1 MAESTFN
8 SAPRGPEALSPAAHA
23 WQRLS
28 RRAVPLLAVI
38 TAFIIGIPFM
48 ILTGGKGDIAT
59 GLRVSGAAYSA
70 LIEGAVGLAVNP
82 LLTTAD
88 VALVQALASAA
99 PLSQSDLAQF
109 GRAVNEIATLDPAAV
124 RAAGESL
131 ERFAALDSDAIGVLA
146 TAAPEVARIGGGT
159 LRAMQPLLADLDQL
173 ERSAA
178 RALAEPFADKTELT
192 AADRAAVEAVAPS
205 AADLNDADLLRYM
218 QLVAENGAVRLIR
231 LNEQLEILD
240 ELGLDASS
248 SADMETLA
256 LAARTGVE
264 AARRQAA
271 TLARLDEAGIVNLP
285 ELAAQVMLVR
295 RLYDAKV
302 LTDPDVAAA
311 LAVELPAALEN
322 NLVVRRPGNL
332 VLVNAG
338 AAGLAGVAHNAA
350 GKPDNVYLRLGG
362 SALLFFPANLES
374 MIVRSIPYVIA
385 GLAVAL
391 AFKAGLFNVGAEG
404 QLYIGGML
412 AVWVGYTAF
421 FTDLGWAHL
430 PVVIV
435 AGVIGGALWGAI
447 PGILKAFTGAH
458 EVINTI
464 MLNFIA
470 IRLVDWLIKSGL
482 MQDTSATLPRTPYIA
497 ESARLPAFNAI
508 NPALLVLTGV
518 VVAAFLLLRRRAA
531 LQRGEWR
538 AAVPPLLYGL
548 LTAAGGLFLAWIS
561 TRGSLHIGLLLM
573 IAAVWFTGWFLF
585 RTTYGFELR
594 TVGANS
600 DAARYSGM
608 SVKRNLILA
617 MTLSG
622 ALAGLAG
629 TIQVTGVQ
637 FNMQPEFFA
646 GLGFDAIAVSL
657 LARNNPRNMIPAGF
671 LWGALL
677 AGAPL
682 MQVNANISIDLVR
695 IIQALIIMFI
705 AADVI
710 IRYLWRV
717 PEATEE
723 EKAAAAFTHGWRG

>member
-1 MAESTFN
+1 MAESTLN
-8 SAPRGPEALSPAAHA
+8 GAPRGPETLTPAARA

-38 TAFIIGIPFM
+38 TAFIIGVPFM
-48 ILTGGKGDIAT
+48 ILTGGKGDIAA

-70 LIEGAVGLAVNP
+70 LIEGSVGLAINP
-82 LLTTAD
+82 LLTADD
-88 VALVQALASAA
+88 VALVQALVNSA
-99 PLSQSDLAQF
+99 PLTQPELAQF
-109 GRAVNEIATLDPAAV
+109 GRALNEIASQDPAAV
-124 RAAGESL
+124 RATGAAL
-131 ERFAALDSDAIGVLA
+131 ARFAALDGDAVDTLA
-146 TAAPEVARIGGGT
+146 AAAPEIARVGGDT
-159 LRAMQPLLADLDQL
+159 LRAIQPLLADLDAL
-173 ERSAA
+173 ERRAVRDLAA
-178 RALAEPFADKTELT
+178 PFAGLDTLS
-192 AADRAAVEAVAPS
+192 AADRAAVEAVAP
-205 AADLNDADLLRYM
+205 AAAAYTDADLLRYM
-218 QLVAENGAVRLIR
+218 QVVAGDGVALLLR
-231 LNEQLEILD
+231 LNEQQAVLD
-240 ELGLDASS
+240 ELGMAASDPADLD
-248 SADMETLA
+248 TLA
-256 LAARTGVE
+256 LAARVGVE
-264 AARRQAA
+264 TARRQAA
-271 TLARLDEAGIVNLP
+271 TLARLDEAGLVNAS
-285 ELAAQVMLVR
+285 ELATQIMLVR
-295 RLYDAKV
+295 RLYDAGV
-302 LTDPDVAAA
+302 LTNPDVAAA
-311 LAVELPAALEN
+311 LETELPAALEN
-322 NLVVRRPGNL
+322 NLIVRRPGNL
-332 VLVNAG
+332 LLVNRG
-338 AAGLAGVAHNAA
+338 ATGLAGVAYNSA
-350 GKPDNVYLRLGG
+350 GKPDNVFLRLGG
-362 SALLFFPANLES
+362 SALLFLPANLES

-391 AFKAGLFNVGAEG
+391 GFKAGLFNIGAEG
-404 QLYIGGML
+404 QLYIGGTL
-412 AVWVGYTAF
+412 AVWVGYALF
-421 FTDLGWAHL
+421 FPDLGAAHL
-430 PVVIV
+430 PVVLI
-435 AGVIGGALWGAI
+435 AGVLGGALWGAI
-447 PGILKAFTGAH
+447 PGILKAYTGAH

-497 ESARLPAFNAI
+497 DSARLPAFNTI
-508 NPALLVLTGV
+508 SPALLALAGV
-518 VVAAFLLLRRRAA
+518 VVAAALLWRRRTA
-531 LQRGEWR
+531 LQRDGWR
-538 AAVPPLLYGL
+538 AAVLPLLFGL
-548 LTAAGGLFLAWIS
+548 LTAAGGLFLAWI
-561 TRGSLHIGLLLM
+561 TVRGTLHVGLLLM

-594 TVGANS
+594 TVGANP

-608 SVKRNLILA
+608 SVRRNLILA

-657 LARNNPRNMIPAGF
+657 LARNSPRNMIPAGF
-671 LWGALL
+671 LWGGLL